1 MTTLEKIVENLKTMP
16 ESTQTQV
23 LDYVKYL
30 KSKEEHVG
38 EGYNWVD
45 FSLVSAMREIAEEH
59 SPYGVGDIKE
69 KF

>member
-16 ESTQTQV
+16 ESTQAQV
-23 LDYVKYL
+23 LDYVEYL
-30 KSKEEHVG
+30 KSKNEG
-38 EGYNWVD
+38 GDEGYNWGD
-45 FSLVSAMREIAEEH
+45 FSLVSAMREIAEEA